1 MYFPEIFAIIFTMEP
16 GHPIVD
22 MEGVGLRYRMG
33 AEVLR
38 DIDFKLFPGDFYF
51 LTGASGAG
59 KTSLLNLIHLAV
71 RPSRGRVR
79 LFGRDIDYI
88 RHDELALMRRRIGV
102 VFQDYR
108 LLSHLSVLD
117 NVALPLRITGKSEKY
132 IRTHV
137 PELIEWVGLK
147 DCMRQ
152 RPDTLSGGQQQ
163 RVAIARAVI
172 NNPSL
177 LIADEP
183 TGNVDEDMAQKLLF
197 LFLELGKMG
206 TTVIIATHSTAL
218 VRQFKFPVLHLEDGR
233 LARI

>member
-1 MYFPEIFAIIFTMEP
+1 MENMK
-16 GHPIVD
+16 PIVD
-22 MEGVGLRYRMG
+22 MEGVGLRYSKG
-33 AEVLR
+33 AEVLS
-38 DIDFKLFPGDFYF
+38 DVSLKLYAGDFYF

-59 KTSLLNLIHLAV
+59 KTSLLNLVHLAR
-71 RPSRGRVR
+71 RPTRGKIR

-88 RHDELALMRRRIGV
+88 NHDELALMRRKIGV

-108 LLSHLSVLD
+108 LLSHLSVID
-117 NVALPLRITGKSEKY
+117 NVALPLRIMGRSERYVK
-132 IRTHV
+132 THV
-137 PELIEWVGLK
+137 PELVEWVGLK
-147 DCMRQ
+147 SCSNS
-152 RPDTLSGGQQQ
+152 RPDTLSGGEQQ

-197 LFLELGKMG
+197 LFLELNKMG
-206 TTVIIATHSTAL
+206 TTVIIATHSRSL

-233 LARI
+233 LIRRE